1 MASAYMGFCVYASF
15 SITVACLHLPI
26 LTERVRVD
34 LAACDVLSLA
44 TGKK

>member
-1 MASAYMGFCVYASF
+1 MVSAYMGLCVHASF

-26 LTERVRVD
+26 LTMRGRVG

-44 TGKK
+44 MGKK

>member
-1 MASAYMGFCVYASF
+1 MASAYMGLHVHASF

-26 LTERVRVD
+26 LTTRGQVD

-44 TGKK
+44 MGEK